1 MSDEVFDPEL
11 VLRETRSRFIAS
23 FRERCE
29 QIRALCLRD
38 SAAARDDAARDLHK
52 MAGLAGTI
60 GFARVSA
67 EASRFE
73 TAVREADAT
82 SAAEL
87 PLMDALLT
95 AFSRDVAGPSPV
107 FGTTA
112 SATPLTVLLVEDDA
126 DQRDILEAHL
136 RHAGHRVVG
145 LDAGDRVLTVAHEV
159 KPGVI
164 LLDLN
169 LPGIDGHEICRRLKA
184 EPALAS
190 IPVVFL
196 SGEGQID
203 QRLAGL
209 ALGADEF
216 LVKPIDPRE
225 LLLRLQRLHQ
235 RAKAS
240 LDAEVGEPLT
250 YDRFCAVAR
259 DILQRDRAA
268 VALLR
273 ASHNGPAALLN
284 VLRHEVR
291 RRDILAEY
299 DRHHVVLLLPDA
311 TAIAARD
318 RLAAII
324 QLVSERGDEGVA
336 AGIAAAG
343 AAGGR
348 SLEVL
353 LAEAD
358 EALTAARYRGVPVGL
373 KTEGSRAARQETPDG
388 AVVLVGDDDPDVSRI
403 VDAHLGAAGYQRV
416 LTFDGATTLEQLQVH
431 RPAVLVLDLMMPRVT
446 GFDVLKKIRERGETP
461 PKILVLSARG
471 REDDV
476 TRAFDLGADDY
487 MSKPFNPHE
496 LVARVARLLR

>member
-1 MSDEVFDPEL
+1 MSNEASDPEL
-11 VLRETRSRFIAS
+11 VLRETRARFIAS

-29 QIRALCLRD
+29 QIRSLCVAE
-38 SAAARDDAARDLHK
+38 SATEREDAVRRLHK

-67 EASRFE
+67 EAGRLE
-73 TAVREADAT
+73 NAVREADAS
-82 SAAEL
+82 SAAAL

-95 AFSRDVAGPSPV
+95 AFARDLSGSAPAFGAG
-107 FGTTA
+107 A

-126 DQRDILEAHL
+126 DQRDVVGAYL
-136 RHAGHRVVG
+136 RHAGHTVIE
-145 LDAGDRVLTVAHEV
+145 LDSGDRVLPVAHEE
-159 KPGVI
+159 KPGLI

-169 LPGIDGHEICRRLKA
+169 LPDIDGHEICRRLKA
-184 EPALAS
+184 DPRLAS

-196 SGEGQID
+196 SGEHQID

-235 RAKAS
+235 RANPLVEADTS
-240 LDAEVGEPLT
+240 EPLT
-250 YDRFCAVAR
+250 YERFCAVAR
-259 DILQRDRAA
+259 DVLQRERAA

-273 ASHNGPAALLN
+273 ASGNGPVALMN

-343 AAGGR
+343 AAGER
-348 SLEVL
+348 SLEAL

-358 EALTAARYRGVPVGL
+358 EALTGARYRGVPVGL
-373 KTEGSRAARQETPDG
+373 KADSARVARYETDEGP
-388 AVVLVGDDDPDVSRI
+388 VVLVGDDDPDVSRI
-403 VDAHLGAAGYQRV
+403 VDAHLGAAGYRRV